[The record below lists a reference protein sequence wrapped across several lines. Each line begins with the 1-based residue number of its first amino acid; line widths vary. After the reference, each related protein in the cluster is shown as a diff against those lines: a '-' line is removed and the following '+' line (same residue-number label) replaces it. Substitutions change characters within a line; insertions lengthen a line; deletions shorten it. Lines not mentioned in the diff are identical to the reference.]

1 MQPQTGIFSRR
12 RANKCGVYG
21 GGSGGRSAGVR
32 QGRRLGRAWEDD
44 AVDRF
49 AIGRGLPGG
58 DRQSYRRI
66 VVERLGNC
74 EDRRASL
81 FCVDRSV
88 VVVIVA
94 GRMIVAVFSD
104 MEVEVEETGAER
116 AVPMPIA
123 SGVQAQTADADGRS
137 QRHDRA
143 GQPGTSDHGSTKASH
158 LGILLDRAGQFLQR
172 HRIRRHDAQI
182 VAFFG
187 PIPARIEDD

>member
-1 MQPQTGIFSRR
+1 MQSQTSIFSRR
-12 RANKCGVYG
+12 RVKKCGVFG

-32 QGRRLGRAWEDD
+32 QGRRLGGAWEDD
-44 AVDRF
+44 AVDRC
-49 AIGRGLPGG
+49 AIGRGLPRG
-58 DRQSYRRI
+58 DRQSHRRI

-81 FCVDRSV
+81 FCVDRRV
-88 VVVIVA
+88 VVGIVV

-104 MEVEVEETGAER
+104 MEMEVEETGAER

-143 GQPGTSDHGSTKASH
+143 GQSGTSDHGSTKASH
-158 LGILLDRAGQFLQR
+158 LGILLDRVGQFL
-172 HRIRRHDAQI
+172 
-182 VAFFG
+182 
-187 PIPARIEDD
+187 

>member
-1 MQPQTGIFSRR
+1 MQPRTGIFSRR

-32 QGRRLGRAWEDD
+32 QGRRLGRTWEDD
-44 AVDRF
+44 AVDRC
-49 AIGRGLPGG
+49 AIWRGLPGG

-66 VVERLGNC
+66 VVEHLGNC
-74 EDRRASL
+74 EDRRALL

-88 VVVIVA
+88 VVVIVM

-104 MEVEVEETGAER
+104 MEMEVEETGAER

-123 SGVQAQTADADGRS
+123 SGVQAQTAYADDDA
-137 QRHDRA
+137 QTQNRA

-158 LGILLDRAGQFLQR
+158 LGILLDRAGQFL
-172 HRIRRHDAQI
+172 
-182 VAFFG
+182 
-187 PIPARIEDD
+187 